1 VEEVQV
7 ASQLF
12 SRTLALSRARDWLA
26 PVIGM
31 DALAHPK
38 STTLRRH
45 AWLLALLA
53 GVAIV
58 LVLPTRFPSGV
69 NTFGSVTSM
78 HKWVLARGS
87 DGQLIAN
94 SFNYQTGLSEG
105 YRVTNFTA
113 GSSVFCSLR
122 PSLAPGQQVTVGD
135 TIGSIYSS
143 ETQERLV
150 TLQGELAQARSLL
163 AVNAT
168 GQKSAVVEEARQRL
182 EFARKK
188 LEDHKTIMTRTQRLF
203 ESSLIAQDDYDIVKN
218 QESALQSEIKI
229 AEASLQAA
237 RTGAKPEQLDLS
249 QSHIAALQSE
259 IAAIQNRAA
268 TYTLTA
274 PISGVIYSGT
284 GPDTLL
290 TIADTSTYIALIAV
304 RRSDYGRVAAVPDA
318 RVALSGF
325 SRPISGHITALNRQ
339 MQQLHGQEVFL
350 ATAVLDDTPDDLMP
364 GVLAKCRIECK
375 PVTALEFCKRM
386 TGAVVTANQ
395 VPRGR

>member
-1 VEEVQV
+1 VL
-7 ASQLF
+7 SQF
-12 SRTLALSRARDWLA
+12 SPRSLVLARARDWLA
-26 PVIGM
+26 PVIGL
-31 DALAHPK
+31 DTLPLAK
-38 STTLRRH
+38 FSVLRRY
-45 AWLLALLA
+45 AWPLALLA
-53 GVAIV
+53 GVGIV
-58 LVLPTRFPSGV
+58 GLLPIQFPSGV
-69 NTFGSVTSM
+69 STFGTVTSL

-122 PSLAPGQQVTVGD
+122 PSLAPGQPVSLGD

-150 TLQGELAQARSLL
+150 TLQGELAQARSQL

-168 GQKSAVVEEARQRL
+168 GQKSAVIEEARQRL
-182 EFARKK
+182 ELARKK
-188 LEDHKTIMTRTQRLF
+188 LEDHKTIMARTQRMY
-203 ESSLIAQDDYDIVKN
+203 ESSLIAQDDYEIVKN
-218 QESALQSEIKI
+218 QESGLQSEIKI

-249 QSHIAALQSE
+249 QSHVAALESE

-274 PISGVIYSGT
+274 PISGVIFSGT

-290 TIADTSTYIALIAV
+290 TIADTTTYVALIAV
-304 RRSDYGRVAAVPDA
+304 RRSDYGRVASVPNA
-318 RVALSGF
+318 RVVLSGF
-325 SRPISGHITALNRQ
+325 SRPITGRITALNRQ
-339 MQQLHGQEVFL
+339 MQQLHGQEVLL

-364 GVLAKCRIECK
+364 GMLAKCRIQCN
-375 PVTALEFCKRM
+375 PVTALEYCKRM
-386 TGAVVTANQ
+386 SGAVVASSR
-395 VPRGR
+395 VPRSR